1 MKLTFFL
8 IAFFLILFRVYFSW
22 AGHRGHSNDEGN
34 ILIKGDNYIEEIHW
48 SGKVRLSDDEKT
60 IGSISPGGYLKLRE
74 NDRKLEAESNLQG
87 EVSYMLYDGHENLS
101 LNDSGRRFI
110 AVALQKMIARGFN
123 AEGRAER
130 IYKKG
135 GNQALLEEIPRI
147 EIDYARGPYIDLLLK
162 SDSLTKDQLIVLL
175 KQINDW
181 GSDVEKRNCL
191 GRFTADRLKDST
203 LARVWLGAVDHLGA
217 DVEKQH
223 LLGRFIDQG
232 RVDGQGRVD
241 RTTYDSLLTIIGHIG
256 ADVEK
261 RYLYEKLINDS
272 LNTND
277 QWISLIQA
285 TTKLGADIEKVNLL
299 VQIAPKM
306 PKEEPVRA
314 EFLKAA
320 KSIGSDADYGRVMR
334 AVE

>member
-22 AGHRGHSNDEGN
+22 AGHRGHGNDDGN
-34 ILIKGDNYIEEIHW
+34 MTIRGDDYIEEINW

-60 IGSISPGGYLKLRE
+60 ISSISPGGYLKFRE

-87 EVSYMLYDGHENLS
+87 EVSYRLYDGHDNLTM
-101 LNDSGRRFI
+101 NDSGRRFI

-130 IYKKG
+130 IYRKG

-162 SDSLTKDQLIVLL
+162 SDSLTNDQLFVLV
-175 KQINDW
+175 KQINEW
-181 GSDVEKRNCL
+181 GSGPEKQNCL
-191 GRFTADRLKDST
+191 GRFTTDRLKDST
-203 LARVWLGAVDHLGA
+203 LARVWLGAVDHLDA
-217 DVEKQH
+217 DVDKQH
-223 LLGRFIDQG
+223 LLSRFIDQG
-232 RVDGQGRVD
+232 RVGRQTPVD
-241 RTTYDSLLTIIGHIG
+241 ETTYDSLLTIIGHIG
-256 ADVEK
+256 ADVDK
-261 RYLYEKLINDS
+261 RDLYEKLIDDS

-277 QWISLIQA
+277 QWISLIRA
-285 TTKLGADIEKVNLL
+285 TTRLGADVDKANLL
-299 VQIAPKM
+299 AQVAHKM
-306 PKEEPVRA
+306 PKDEPVRA